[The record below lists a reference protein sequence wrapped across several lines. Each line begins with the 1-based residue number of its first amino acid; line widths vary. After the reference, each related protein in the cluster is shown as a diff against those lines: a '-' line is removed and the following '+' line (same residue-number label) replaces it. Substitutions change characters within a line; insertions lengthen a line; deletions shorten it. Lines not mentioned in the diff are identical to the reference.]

1 VTDEADD
8 LLSAY
13 GDHLRARTTGSS
25 APLTRRYPTIAF
37 RIALVHAASE
47 MVGEVRIDHVRR
59 AIALCEYGRASLPF
73 VFADTLG
80 NAQAT
85 HLLRML
91 QQSESGVL
99 TLTDLGREFMRD
111 PIKRQIVIDDLQEL
125 GLARVVRVR
134 TNGRARTE
142 LHLVPQEGGFAD
154 FAALFGTP
162 KGGPAAAPRSGKCE
176 KGAGKGRQS
185 PGEGAAKVPEG
196 AAKAPE
202 DTWAKPCERYVDHRS
217 EHRAYLM
224 GWVCLACWPAPV
236 SGDGLCPDCGV
247 GPFLS
252 VEHYAKHWH
261 ETHA

>member
-1 VTDEADD
+1 MSDEADD

-47 MVGEVRIDHVRR
+47 MVGDVGIDHVRR

-111 PIKRQIVIDDLQEL
+111 PIKRQVVIDDLQEL

-162 KGGPAAAPRSGKCE
+162 KGAPATAPRSGKLE
-176 KGAGKGRQS
+176 KGAGKGRERS
-185 PGEGAAKVPEG
+185 PEGAAKAPEG

-217 EHRAYLM
+217 EHRAYVR

-252 VEHYAKHWH
+252 TEHYAKHWH